1 MSYIIGTDR
10 SQVQLLPDTVDQY
23 VGPDHP
29 VRALEVFVE
38 SLDAAQLGF
47 AKAQPADTGRPPY
60 HPLDL
65 LRLLLWGYFNRV
77 RSSRRLETECGRN
90 LELFWLLRGLRPDFK
105 TIADFRRDNADAL
118 PKVFREFV
126 LLCRELK
133 LFGQELVA
141 IDGTKLKASNHP
153 TRRATAEQVQILLAE
168 IDARIAEYLAA
179 LAASETDLLG
189 AAIPPPAA
197 GSLSAKLAELRRRK
211 AHLARVLAVAQA
223 SGTKAPLTD
232 PDCQSMK
239 KVGLGYN
246 AQIAVDAKHHLI
258 IVAEIAA
265 EPTDHVQLPVVA
277 AAARAVLA
285 TAPLLASEV
294 AAEPPAGPVAA
305 AASVALA
312 TAPLL
317 AAGGTAQPTDQA
329 ELPAPTAAAADSVAT
344 VTASLK
350 VVADA
355 GYHDQGALA
364 TAEEAGFECYVPR
377 PAKGHAVKHDIFP
390 KSDFRYE
397 PGRDGYRCLAGR
409 ILPRSGEGYQ
419 KHGLNYQAYAD
430 PRACRACPLKSQC
443 TKGDYRRIE
452 RWEKE
457 AVMETIAERAADRPE
472 MVRARKSLV
481 EHPFGTI
488 KFWWEQDTLLTR
500 GRRQVQAE
508 FSLSAWAYN
517 FRRVLNLLG
526 VAGLRQAL
534 RERQEA
540 ARGGRAALRRRSGR
554 RFRARQRLRRA
565 QIALSLPS
573 SLHRGFFA
581 KTQPPNEFW
590 RGSREGSSA
599 RRVFTQSRNLGTR
612 GASAPTNAP
621 EPFAPHAATNFQ
633 MPKGRHKGE
642 WRDLRAKTEAWEA
655 GFAVHSPARLRI
667 SRSPSRLWS
676 AS

>member
-1 MSYIIGTDR
+1 MSYIAGADR

-23 VGPDHP
+23 IGPDHP
-29 VRALEVFVE
+29 VRALEVFAE
-38 SLDAAQLGF
+38 GLDAAQLGF
-47 AKAQPADTGRPPY
+47 AKAQPAETGRPPY

-90 LELFWLLRGLRPDFK
+90 LELLWLLRGLRPDFK
-105 TIADFRRDNADAL
+105 TIADFRRDNAAAL

-153 TRRATAEQVQILLAE
+153 TRRATAEQLQAWMAE
-168 IDARIAEYLAA
+168 IDGRIAEYLAA
-179 LAASETDLLG
+179 LAESETDLLG
-189 AAIPPPAA
+189 AAIAPPAA

-211 AHLARVLAVAQA
+211 EHLARVLAVAQA
-223 SGTKAPLTD
+223 SGAKAPLTD

-258 IVAEIAA
+258 VVAEIAA

-277 AAARAVLA
+277 AAARAM
-285 TAPLLASEV
+285 
-294 AAEPPAGPVAA
+294 
-305 AASVALA
+305 LA

-317 AAGGTAQPTDQA
+317 AAADEPLTDHQ
-329 ELPAPTAAAADSVAT
+329 ELPVTAAVTSAALETAPLLAAETAEQPAADAPLPVAAT
-344 VTASLK
+344 AASAGPVTAPLQ

-355 GYHDQGALA
+355 GYHDQTALA
-364 TAEEAGFECYVPR
+364 AAEEAGFECYVPR

-390 KSDFRYE
+390 KGDFIYE
-397 PGRDGYRCLAGR
+397 PGQDGYRCLAGR
-409 ILPRSGEGYQ
+409 LLPRSGAGYER
-419 KHGLNYQAYAD
+419 HGLRYQAYAD

-443 TKGDYRRIE
+443 TKSDYRRIE

-457 AVMETIAERAADRPE
+457 AVMETVAERVADRPE

-500 GRRQVQAE
+500 GRQHVQAE

-534 RERQEA
+534 RERLEA
-540 ARGGRAALRRRSGR
+540 ARGGRGAVRRRLGR
-554 RFRARQRLRRA
+554 RLRARQRLRTVRSA
-565 QIALSLPS
+565 FLPLVATPRQFSTIAGP
-573 SLHRGFFA
+573 GD
-581 KTQPPNEFW
+581 EFW
-590 RGSREGSSA
+590 RVS
-599 RRVFTQSRNLGTR
+599 L
-612 GASAPTNAP
+612 
-621 EPFAPHAATNFQ
+621 
-633 MPKGRHKGE
+633 
-642 WRDLRAKTEAWEA
+642 
-655 GFAVHSPARLRI
+655 
-667 SRSPSRLWS
+667 
-676 AS
+676 